1 MQESFDTDF
10 LFPPSDLNICLFP
23 HLTDVLVIDLRPSTP
38 NTHRIVKLSAKD
50 ILTEEF
56 YQSVQEE
63 FSGLLKSSGNT
74 LGGLSVIPQLVDGVL
89 REQGLKSILR
99 HLSAQSIDESM
110 PEISVFVCVG
120 PALSLTASE
129 ISCSLEHLFSEQPDP
144 DTVTSCAQMLENLIT
159 LEKDAVRKESNN
171 QRKQAVRG
179 EMDNYYTLWQ
189 SEH

>member
-23 HLTDVLVIDLRPSTP
+23 HLSEVLVIDLRTSTP
-38 NTHRIVKLSAKD
+38 DAHRIVKLSSRD

-56 YQSVQEE
+56 YRTVQEE
-63 FSGLLKSSGNT
+63 FSGMLKSSGDT
-74 LGGLSVIPQLVDGVL
+74 LGGLSVIPQLVDGIL

-99 HLSAQSIDESM
+99 HLSAQSSEETM

-120 PALSLTASE
+120 PALSLTASD
-129 ISCSLEHLFSEQPDP
+129 ISCSLEHLFSDKPNP
-144 DTVTSCAQMLENLIT
+144 DTIMSCAQMLEQLIT
-159 LEKDAVRKESNN
+159 LEKDAVRKESSN
-171 QRKQAVRG
+171 QRNQAVRG

-189 SEH
+189 SEN